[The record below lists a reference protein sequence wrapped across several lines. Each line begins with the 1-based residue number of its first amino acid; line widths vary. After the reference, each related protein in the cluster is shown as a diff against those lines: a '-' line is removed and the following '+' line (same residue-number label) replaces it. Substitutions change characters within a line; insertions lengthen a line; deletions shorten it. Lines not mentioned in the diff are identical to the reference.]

1 MTLNWLTVLIR
12 CRHEPRIL
20 LILLAI
26 IRLSVCFLPQTGYM
40 HPDEFFQ
47 SPDIVGGT
55 FLKSNIQP
63 VWEFKTETP
72 IRCMVFP
79 YILNNVAFKL
89 AFLLQTK
96 PSAYLMI
103 VAPRFVYTLLSFAID
118 FCLYKLCQCYSS
130 RGLWYLPVSVV
141 FQTSFITLG
150 CLTRTF
156 SNSVEVAIFASLL
169 VVVCQTVRPRFRIM
183 FVTPTRST
191 PVNERVKGITQV
203 KSSIL
208 IGVIIMIGTFNRPTF
223 PCFALIPTIYWFLE
237 SLKRNSYNTRLTIQR
252 VLVPLTISAALTSIP
267 LSAFDTIY
275 YRGSQPILD
284 SLGYLTEF
292 KIDKFYSSLRSRWV
306 LTPYNFVCYNTSIQ
320 NLSNHGLHL
329 PYVHMVINI
338 PLAFN
343 LLGLLYYKK
352 LFDLFVGSGISRL
365 ILSTHRVYALM
376 LLTILSSTILLSFVP
391 HQEFRFLLPIIVPL
405 VYIFSFNIYTS
416 NKLLTSWLI
425 INLVLFYF
433 YSNIHQSG
441 VTRACLDL
449 DPVLKSISDEKSSP
463 LQVSVIALNCYIVPS
478 YQWNLEANDD
488 RFSFDLQDTFENF
501 ELNFESKMGKIFERQ
516 RENPLDD
523 HHVYVM
529 LPRLYESQFIDLL
542 GHKFNVSSELIT
554 PYKHYSSHFSEEN
567 LGKSLKYLQDNGW
580 NTWTIAFGFSLIRVN
595 LDVN

>member
-1 MTLNWLTVLIR
+1 MTLNWQIVLIK

-20 LILLAI
+20 LILLAF
-26 IRLSVCFLPQTGYM
+26 IRLFMCFLPQTGYM

-55 FLKSNIQP
+55 SLKTNIQP
-63 VWEFKTETP
+63 VWEFKSETP

-79 YILNNVAFKL
+79 CILNNIAFKL

-103 VAPRFVYTLLSFAID
+103 VAPRLVYTLLSFIID
-118 FCLYKLCQCYSS
+118 FCLYKLCQYYSS
-130 RGLWYLPVSVV
+130 RGLWYLPVSMV

-156 SNSVEVAIFASLL
+156 SNSVEVVIFALLL

-191 PVNERVKGITQV
+191 PVNERVKGITQI

-223 PCFALIPTIYWFLE
+223 PCFALVPTIYWFFG
-237 SLKRNSYNTRLTIQR
+237 SLKRNSYNTRLTLQR
-252 VLVPLTISAALTSIP
+252 VLAPLTISAALTAIP

-275 YRGSQPILD
+275 YRGSQPIFD
-284 SLGYLTEF
+284 SLGYLSKF
-292 KIDKFYSSLRSRWV
+292 QIDKFYSSLRSDWI
-306 LTPYNFVCYNTSIQ
+306 LTPYNFVRYNTSIQ
-320 NLSNHGLHL
+320 KLSIHGLHL
-329 PYVHMVINI
+329 PYVHTVINI

-352 LFDLFVGSGISRL
+352 LFDLVVGSRISRL

-376 LLTILSSTILLSFVP
+376 LLTILSSTILLSFIP

-425 INLVLFYF
+425 INLILVYF
-433 YSNIHQSG
+433 YSSVHQSG
-441 VTRACLDL
+441 VTKACLDL
-449 DPVLKSISDEKSSP
+449 DPVLKSISNEEGSR
-463 LQVSVIALNCYIVPS
+463 LHVSVIAFNCYIVPS
-478 YQWNLEANDD
+478 YQWNLEASDD
-488 RFSFDLQDTFENF
+488 RFSFDLQDTFGNF
-501 ELNFESKMGKIFERQ
+501 ESLFESKMGKIFERLS
-516 RENPLDD
+516 EKPLYDY
-523 HHVYVM
+523 HVYVM
-529 LPRLYESQFIDLL
+529 LPRLYENQFVDLL
-542 GHKFNVSSELIT
+542 GHKFNVSSKLVT
-554 PYKHYSSHFSEEN
+554 PLKHYRSHFSGEN
-567 LGKSLKYLQDNGW
+567 LEKSLSNLQDNIW
-580 NTWTIAFGFSLIRVN
+580 KKWTIAFGFSLIRVN
-595 LDVN
+595 LDIN